1 MTMMM
6 VIIIMILIN
15 MMVMMVMMMM
25 ISQSINR
32 LLTYGSSNEPISSF
46 KIRA

>member
-6 VIIIMILIN
+6 MIIMMILII
-15 MMVMMVMMMM
+15 MMVMMMM

-32 LLTYGSSNEPISSF
+32 LFTYGSSNEPISSF